1 MFEKNLNRILF
12 SFFVGLFLTGLIMF
26 SPNIPL
32 QDDWNNLYLLNNFEN
47 TFLEFLLVKENNHFQ
62 VISRFFLY
70 INDKFFSLNY
80 KFNNY
85 ISFLLL
91 FFLFFKTY
99 LFLKV
104 KNNLFFILLVLL
116 FFSGRLF
123 PIVTQSVNVVWIL
136 SFIFIIYFLE
146 EFKPNDDRISI
157 KLLFIIFLNIIN
169 FSLHICVLL
178 FLITNLF
185 FSKHKKNILT
195 YIFFYFLILI
205 SLNLISN
212 IFVSDYNLLTSN
224 PVDLK
229 LILSKFEL
237 SKFIF
242 TLFSILPSVYFP
254 IIKSFVPI
262 SFFVGIIQ
270 FIILIL
276 LLIKKKY
283 LNFENFQTLL
293 NINSLLIFGMFAS
306 MILAFFRPFDSMEAR
321 FTLVS
326 IMFQVGFWNCIM
338 RETRSNLF
346 KSFILK
352 TSFLAIFLVG
362 YFSPHLG
369 MYWQTVI
376 YNKSLSIKECLKRN
390 NLQTKKC
397 DELIYFHVFNNG
409 KWFTEEKF
417 NNVLNNLKREN
428 KYFFDEKYINH

>member
-1 MFEKNLNRILF
+1 
-12 SFFVGLFLTGLIMF
+12 MF

-47 TFLEFLLVKENNHFQ
+47 TFIEFLLVKENNHFQ

-80 KFNNY
+80 KLNNY
-85 ISFLLL
+85 VSFFLL

-99 LFLKV
+99 FFLKV

-123 PIVTQSVNVVWIL
+123 PTVTQSVNVVWIL

-146 EFKPNDDRISI
+146 EFRPNNEQISI
-157 KLLFIIFLNIIN
+157 KLLLIIFLNIIN
-169 FSLHICVLL
+169 FSLHVCVLL

-185 FSKHKKNILT
+185 FSNYKKNIII
-195 YIFFYFLILI
+195 YIFFYFFILI
-205 SLNLISN
+205 SLNLIST

-224 PVDLK
+224 PVELK

-237 SKFIF
+237 STFIF

-262 SFFVGIIQ
+262 SFFVGLIQ
-270 FIILIL
+270 FTILIL
-276 LLIKKKY
+276 LFIKKKY
-283 LNFENFQTLL
+283 LNFENFNSLL
-293 NINSLLIFGMFAS
+293 NLNSLLIFGIFAS
-306 MILAFFRPFDSMEAR
+306 MILAFFRPFDSIEAR

-326 IMFQVGFWNCIM
+326 VMFQVGFWNCIL

-346 KSFILK
+346 KSFSLK
-352 TSFLAIFLVG
+352 ISFLAIILTG
-362 YFSPHLG
+362 YFSPYLG
-369 MYWQTVI
+369 LYWQTVN

-390 NLQTKKC
+390 NLRTKKC
-397 DELIYFHVFNNG
+397 DELIYFYVFNNG
-409 KWFTEEKF
+409 KWFSKEKF
-417 NNVLNNLKREN
+417 SNVLNNLKKE
-428 KYFFDEKYINH
+428 KKIFFNEKYINH